1 MRTRPNRKLAVL
13 ALAFALLPQPARAVL
28 PDEIQ
33 VYTDDINAPCALGL
47 EYHAEP
53 GPLGRPVPLHFAVGR
68 GLNEA
73 AEKWPV
79 KAIFEFS
86 FGKP

>member
-1 MRTRPNRKLAVL
+1 
-13 ALAFALLPQPARAVL
+13 
-28 PDEIQ
+28 
-33 VYTDDINAPCALGL
+33 
-47 EYHAEP
+47 
-53 GPLGRPVPLHFAVGR
+53 VPLHFAVGR

-86 FGKP
+86 LGKP